1 MSVRISR
8 PIIAGVASLGMC
20 GCGAFVSSVSF
31 NQRLLV
37 KVRSDLRPDE
47 MVPRASVTDPAKSDP
62 EAWHFRHV
70 VEAPRDSEN
79 YGDWYVGW
87 RDQDL
92 KDTRALSF
100 SELLWGRWRKAR
112 AWAPSLARA
121 THEAFGV
128 YPLMIEPNLVFSGTT
143 ATHPSKDKPIATHP
157 GAPGLNPEEHATK
170 GEVTRSAGLGHDY
183 IAVWYHDKKRKH
195 RSNTSIAKIQIDG
208 GAAAAWP
215 TPNDGSSHS
224 GYGPEWHQDAD
235 YSQLA
240 DARAAIGDGRAGP
253 GSVRIGILDTGYDR
267 HHVAKPLYLEDSWR
281 ADADGWTHGWGKD
294 QLWSPGRAK
303 EREDGSD
310 PTHGMGTIGIL
321 AGRRAVFS
329 PDSSAKD
336 QEFPSIPKHPVFVGG
351 APNATVVP
359 VRVAANPIS
368 LGTAALA
375 YGIDYASRVKGC
387 DVISMSHGGSPTQT
401 WVDAV
406 NAAYERGTAMF
417 AAEGDFF
424 SLTPYGFR
432 PGGIVV
438 TSSPVYPAAFRRVVG
453 VTGATAEKRSYSGN
467 SLARLFRRLDLILT
481 WGFRGSYGPDGW
493 LGGIDPRVGVDDEE
507 KKAGALRSYPI
518 AGYTPNIAWLAGTNA
533 VGMDGSGTSAST
545 PQVAAAAAL
554 WLERNRRAIGAQWH
568 SWQKAE
574 AVYDALLISAQRQD
588 NRDQPDLYLGA
599 GMLKANCALRWNYA
613 RVRGLHS
620 DALKFAPMAKD
631 EFGGAESFWRL
642 LFRAPAHVPVD
653 ERAALHQ
660 KDNPGETREDALARM
675 YYNMLLL
682 EKWHGGSIPR
692 SGRDERGLIEKG
704 QALAREDAAS
714 EGSR

>member
-1 MSVRISR
+1 MV
-8 PIIAGVASLGMC
+8 GVASLGMC
-20 GCGAFVSSVSF
+20 GCSTFVSSVSF

-47 MVPRASVTDPAKSDP
+47 MVPRASATDPGKSDP

-70 VEAPRDSEN
+70 VEAPRDPEN
-79 YGDWYVGW
+79 HGDWYVGW
-87 RDQDL
+87 RDNDL
-92 KDTRALSF
+92 KETQALSL
-100 SELLWGRWRKAR
+100 SQLLWGRWRQAR
-112 AWAPSLARA
+112 ERAPSLARA

-143 ATHPSKDKPIATHP
+143 ATHPSKDKPALSVSGQP
-157 GAPGLNPEEHATK
+157 LANPEEHA
-170 GEVTRSAGLGHDY
+170 GQSEVSISAGLGNDY
-183 IAVWYHDKKRKH
+183 IAVWYHDRKGKR
-195 RSNTSIAKIQIDG
+195 RGNTAIAKIQIG
-208 GAAAAWP
+208 SGVTAAWP
-215 TPNDGSSHS
+215 TPNEGSSHS

-240 DARAAIGDGRAGP
+240 DARAAVAGGHRGP
-253 GSVRIGILDTGYDR
+253 GTVRIGILDTGYDR
-267 HHVAKPLYLEDSWR
+267 QHVAKPLYLEDSWR
-281 ADADGWTHGWGKD
+281 GDADGWTHGWGKN
-294 QLWSPGRAK
+294 QLWSPGRSK
-303 EREDGSD
+303 ERGDGSD

-321 AGRRAVFS
+321 AGRQAVFA
-329 PDSSAKD
+329 PDPSAKG
-336 QEFPSIPKHPVFVGG
+336 QEVVSVPKHPVWVGG

-359 VRVAANPIS
+359 VRVAANPVS

-387 DVISMSHGGSPTQT
+387 DVISMSHGGSPTQA

-424 SLTPYGFR
+424 SLAPYGLR

-438 TSSPVYPAAFRRVVG
+438 SSSPVYPAAFRRVVG

-467 SLARLFRRLDLILT
+467 SLARLFRRLDLITT
-481 WGFRGSYGPDGW
+481 WVFRGSYGPDGW

-518 AGYTPNIAWLAGTNA
+518 AGYTPNIAWLAETQG
-533 VGMDGSGTSAST
+533 VDMDGSGTSAST

-554 WLERNRRAIGAQWH
+554 WLERNRRAIGPQWH

-574 AVYDALLISAQRQD
+574 AVYDALLISAQRQ
-588 NRDQPDLYLGA
+588 NSRDEPDLYLGA
-599 GMLKANCALRWNYA
+599 GMLKANRALQWDYA
-613 RVRGLHS
+613 RVRGLRS
-620 DALKFAPMAKD
+620 DALKFAPMVKD

-642 LFRAPAHVPVD
+642 LFRAPAHVPASD
-653 ERAALHQ
+653 RAQLNQ
-660 KDNPGETREDALARM
+660 TDIPGETKENALARM

-682 EKWHGGSIPR
+682 EKWHGGAIPR
-692 SGRDERGLIEKG
+692 HGRDERGLIEKG
-704 QALAREDAAS
+704 TALAHQTMAS
-714 EGSR
+714 AGPH